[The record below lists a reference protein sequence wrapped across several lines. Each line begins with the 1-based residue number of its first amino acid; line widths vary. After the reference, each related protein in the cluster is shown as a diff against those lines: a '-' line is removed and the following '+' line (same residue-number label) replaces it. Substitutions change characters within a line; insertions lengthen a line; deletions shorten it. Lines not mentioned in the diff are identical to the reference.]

1 MIAESPSPETPDT
14 ALLPG
19 AAPPHPSTPVPQRLP
34 AYRWVLEGLRAAAFL
49 TPRTGVAAPTPLQL
63 LVLLAANWGLVLWGE
78 WWATAGPVEFNAR
91 AWLGQQWLSLA
102 LMGAAWWAMAPAQDR
117 SGVSTGPQRAP
128 GGGLPAWL
136 LLSNWAML
144 PWLLPTFALPT
155 FALPASVDASL
166 AADPL
171 AGAGDWAWQDG
182 VLDGLALLAL
192 VLSLAVLLRLTAR
205 FIQSRWRTAVFALC
219 LLGGMAAQFYLGV
232 EPSWQS
238 VVTAPTAGADPG
250 TGETPAG
257 VPLSQSVFEGQQ
269 LMLEAYTQDLT
280 PERPGVVDV
289 YGLVFAPYAGE
300 EVFRRESTMV
310 SDLLQDRF
318 DAEGR
323 VLHLLNH
330 PDTADTHLW
339 ATPENLR
346 SAIDALAATMDREE
360 DVLVLYMTSHGA
372 RDHQLAAAH
381 PPLQVDPM
389 TPELLRHMLDD
400 AGIRHRVIAISA
412 CYSGGWLDALTT
424 PSTLIMTAADATHT
438 SYGCGTR
445 SELTFF
451 GRAVFH
457 EQLRSTYSF
466 TEAFTKAAPII
477 AQREIQAGKD
487 DGFSNPQMRVG
498 AEIDPVLNALARRL
512 AAEEGPLLR
521 PGGKGLVAQIPMAW
535 RSAQLR

>member
-1 MIAESPSPETPDT
+1 MIAESPSPETPAT
-14 ALLPG
+14 ASLPS
-19 AAPPHPSTPVPQRLP
+19 AAPPPTPLPAPQRLP
-34 AYRWVLEGLRAAAFL
+34 AYRWVLEGLRSAAFL
-49 TPRTGVAAPTPLQL
+49 APRTGVAAPTPLQL

-78 WWATAGPVEFNAR
+78 WWASAGPVEFNAR

-117 SGVSTGPQRAP
+117 GGVFTNPQRAP

-144 PWLLPTFALPT
+144 PWLLPTFALP
-155 FALPASVDASL
+155 ASVDASL
-166 AADPL
+166 AADP
-171 AGAGDWAWQDG
+171 AGGAGDWAWQDG

-192 VLSLAVLLRLTAR
+192 LLSLAVLLRLTAR

-232 EPSWQS
+232 EPSWRP

-257 VPLSQSVFEGQQ
+257 VRLSQSVFEGQQ

-346 SAIDALAATMDREE
+346 SALDALAATMDREE
-360 DVLVLYMTSHGA
+360 DVVVLYMTSHGA

-457 EQLRSTYSF
+457 GQLRSTYSF
-466 TEAFTKAAPII
+466 TEAFTNAVPII
-477 AQREIQAGKD
+477 AQREIQAGKE

-512 AAEEGPLLR
+512 AAQEGPVLR

>member
-1 MIAESPSPETPDT
+1 MIAESPSPEAPDT
-14 ALLPG
+14 ALLPS
-19 AAPPHPSTPVPQRLP
+19 AAPPPPSAPAPQRLP

-49 TPRTGVAAPTPLQL
+49 TPRTGIAAPTPLQL

-91 AWLGQQWLSLA
+91 AWLGQQWLSMA

-117 SGVSTGPQRAP
+117 SGVFTNPQRAP

-144 PWLLPTFALPT
+144 PWLLPTFALP
-155 FALPASVDASL
+155 ASVDASL
-166 AADPL
+166 AAGPL

-182 VLDGLALLAL
+182 LLDGLALLAL
-192 VLSLAVLLRLTAR
+192 LLSLAVLLRLTAR

-232 EPSWQS
+232 EPSWQP

-250 TGETPAG
+250 LGETPAG

-323 VLHLLNH
+323 VLHLINH

-346 SAIDALAATMDREE
+346 SAIDALAATMDRDE
-360 DVLVLYMTSHGA
+360 DVVVLYMTSHGA

-466 TEAFTKAAPII
+466 TEAFTNAVPII
-477 AQREIQAGKD
+477 AQREIQAGKE

-512 AAEEGPLLR
+512 AAQEGPVLR
-521 PGGKGLVAQIPMAW
+521 PGGKGLVAQIPMAYH
-535 RSAQLR
+535 SAQLR

>member
-1 MIAESPSPETPDT
+1 
-14 ALLPG
+14 
-19 AAPPHPSTPVPQRLP
+19 
-34 AYRWVLEGLRAAAFL
+34 
-49 TPRTGVAAPTPLQL
+49 
-63 LVLLAANWGLVLWGE
+63 
-78 WWATAGPVEFNAR
+78 
-91 AWLGQQWLSLA
+91 
-102 LMGAAWWAMAPAQDR
+102 
-117 SGVSTGPQRAP
+117 
-128 GGGLPAWL
+128 
-136 LLSNWAML
+136 
-144 PWLLPTFALPT
+144 
-155 FALPASVDASL
+155 
-166 AADPL
+166 
-171 AGAGDWAWQDG
+171 
-182 VLDGLALLAL
+182 
-192 VLSLAVLLRLTAR
+192 
-205 FIQSRWRTAVFALC
+205 
-219 LLGGMAAQFYLGV
+219 
-232 EPSWQS
+232 
-238 VVTAPTAGADPG
+238 
-250 TGETPAG
+250 
-257 VPLSQSVFEGQQ
+257 
-269 LMLEAYTQDLT
+269 MLEAYTQDLT

-323 VLHLLNH
+323 VLHLINH

-438 SYGCGTR
+438 SYGCGMQ

-451 GRAVFH
+451 GRAVFD

-466 TEAFTKAAPII
+466 TEAFNKAVPII
-477 AQREIQAGKD
+477 AQREVEAGKD

>member
-1 MIAESPSPETPDT
+1 MGEHPELPQPAQSLSQTKTEAPPRLPLVRWLAEGLRTTLFFRPRTGASAPTPWQLIVLVMVGT
-14 ALLPG
+14 ALLLG
-19 AAPPHPSTPVPQRLP
+19 MARLE
-34 AYRWVLEGLRAAAFL
+34 V
-49 TPRTGVAAPTPLQL
+49 
-63 LVLLAANWGLVLWGE
+63 
-78 WWATAGPVEFNAR
+78 AGPAQFNPR
-91 AWLGQQWLSLA
+91 GWLMSLWSG
-102 LMGAAWWAMAPAQDR
+102 LLILWFAWWAMAPAQRRPADDA
-117 SGVSTGPQRAP
+117 RAP
-128 GGGLPAWL
+128 TGGLAAWYA
-136 LLSNWAML
+136 LSSWAPL
-144 PWLLPTFALPT
+144 PPTL
-155 FALPASVDASL
+155 VMY
-166 AADPL
+166 
-171 AGAGDWAWQDG
+171 
-182 VLDGLALLAL
+182 ALLATVSHKPSLWASDVAGVVFWVIYGLLTVWIVAAL
-192 VLSLAVLLRLTAR
+192 VVISAR
-205 FIQSRWRTAVFALC
+205 FIRSPGRTAVYATALVGVIALGTWQFPDRPWEFDAEAARAQAAASGASGEEAPEPVRLALSQAVFEAQQP
-219 LLGGMAAQFYLGV
+219 LLEQQLQAL
-232 EPSWQS
+232 
-238 VVTAPTAGADPG
+238 AP
-250 TGETPAG
+250 ERAG
-257 VPLSQSVFEGQQ
+257 V
-269 LMLEAYTQDLT
+269 A
-280 PERPGVVDV
+280 DV

-360 DVLVLYMTSHGA
+360 DLLVLYMTSHGA

-381 PPLQVDPM
+381 PPLQVEPM

-466 TEAFTKAAPII
+466 TEAFTNAVPII
-477 AQREIQAGKD
+477 AQREIQAGKE

-512 AAEEGPLLR
+512 AAEEGPVLR